1 MSARRYRALA
11 VLCSALALGACADG
25 YPNQDSPLLL
35 SYGMSQDKAMAAMH
49 HLGHQRH
56 LTHHWHYE
64 LLPGCVLQAQAKRF
78 WGDRDEVRVA
88 LRMGAAVSDRDTTS
102 GNFTVAVLPGS
113 ADAERVVVLEG
124 VDAVSATQM
133 KWLLDF
139 LPRFC
144 GAGAT

>member
-35 SYGMSQDKAMAAMH
+35 SYSMSQDKAMAALH

-78 WGDRDEVRVA
+78 WGDRDEVRVP
-88 LRMGAAVSDRDTTS
+88 LRTGAAVSERDTAS
-102 GNFTVAVLPGS
+102 GHFNVAVAPASPPG
-113 ADAERVVVLEG
+113 EPVVVLEG
-124 VDAVSATQM
+124 VDAASATQM

-144 GAGAT
+144 EPGAT